1 MWETNAI
8 HSLPEAHGG
17 ISELI
22 VNVPEVELA
31 YANEH
36 LIEWEDQSE
45 YQDYFKYVGDTLNLQ
60 EPGDWRE
67 ALQLYENLT
76 AIAVDGM

>member
-1 MWETNAI
+1 M
-8 HSLPEAHGG
+8 HGG
-17 ISELI
+17 ISGLI
-22 VNVPEVELA
+22 VNVPEDELA

-36 LIEWEDQSE
+36 LIEREDESE
-45 YQDYFKYVGDTLNLQ
+45 DQDYFKYVMDTLNLQ
-60 EPGDWRE
+60 GPGDWRE

>member
-1 MWETNAI
+1 MWETKCNTFF
-8 HSLPEAHGG
+8 SG
-17 ISELI
+17 LI
-22 VNVPEVELA
+22 VNVPEDELA

-36 LIEWEDQSE
+36 LIEREDERE
-45 YQDYFKYVGDTLNLQ
+45 YQDYFKYVMDTLNLQ

-67 ALQLYENLT
+67 ALQLYENVT

>member
-1 MWETNAI
+1 MWETKRNTFF
-8 HSLPEAHGG
+8 PEAHGG
-17 ISELI
+17 ISGLI
-22 VNVPEVELA
+22 VNVPEDELP

-36 LIEWEDQSE
+36 LIEREDESE
-45 YQDYFKYVGDTLNLQ
+45 YQDYFKYVMETLNLH

>member
-1 MWETNAI
+1 MRKFLFSRI
-8 HSLPEAHGG
+8 HGLDHDLCVRS
-17 ISELI
+17 I
-22 VNVPEVELA
+22 VNVPEDELA

-36 LIEWEDQSE
+36 LIEREDESE
-45 YQDYFKYVGDTLNLQ
+45 YQDYFKYVMDTLNLQ

-76 AIAVDGM
+76 AIAVD